1 MNAAPDTASTRRPI
15 QICMGGYGPPT
26 TTHSRAL
33 KLIGDSLAAQFGKGV
48 DIRYVWNV
56 MDFGYKAEEVLWMAE
71 RGLLTVAYQSTSYL
85 TERVPE
91 LEFVDLPFLF
101 ESLQQARTAMDGKLG
116 AYLSRRI
123 EERIPGYR
131 MLGYFENGYRHISNG
146 LRPVRSPADLK
157 GMRIRSLPSLMH
169 SRTYE
174 LLGAIPMIMDLKPA
188 IAAIASGEVD
198 AQENPLAN
206 TVDYRVHKVH
216 RYHTLTGHSYL
227 SRGIYCNR
235 AAFESWPQAL
245 QAAMGGA
252 VREAILAQRE
262 LAVRE
267 EEVARD
273 AIVAAG
279 GEVVELT
286 PRERAAFVAAVKPLH
301 DEARSRFGD
310 MFALLE

>member
-1 MNAAPDTASTRRPI
+1 MSRMHAATI
-15 QICMGGYGPPT
+15 QICLGGYGPST

-33 KLIGDSLAAQFGKGV
+33 KMIGDALAAQFGKGV
-48 DIRYVWNV
+48 EVRYVWNV

-101 ESLQQARTAMDGKLG
+101 ETLQQARSAMDGKLG
-116 AYLSRRI
+116 AYLSRKI
-123 EERIPGYR
+123 EERVPGYR
-131 MLGYFENGYRHISNG
+131 MLGYFENGYRHISNA
-146 LRPVRSPADLK
+146 LRAVHLPSDLK
-157 GMRIRSLPSLMH
+157 GMRIRSLPSQMH

-174 LLGAIPMIMDLKPA
+174 LLGATPMIMDLKPA
-188 IAAIASGEVD
+188 IAAITAGEVD

-206 TVDYRVHKVH
+206 TVDYRVHKLH
-216 RYHTLTGHSYL
+216 RFHTLTGHSYL

-235 AAFESWPQAL
+235 AAFESWPSEL
-245 QAAMGGA
+245 QAAMTKA
-252 VREAILAQRE
+252 VKAAILAQRE

-267 EEVARD
+267 EKIARD

-279 GEVVELT
+279 GEIVELT
-286 PRERAAFVAAVKPLH
+286 PQERAAFVKAVKPLH

-310 MFALLE
+310 MFALL